1 MNLLQRFFDT
11 QSGDILFDNIPIKN
25 YNITGISGGA
35 WCSLL
40 YTQET
45 DLSNHDTI
53 WDYSIGKDVSRI
65 CIHNDM
71 RVFQNNV
78 DKNMKLRYSNKEPL
92 NLDKIS
98 IISTNINKVSKDIK
112 VIIKILITLH
122 IVLLWAYFDKYLERY
137 PIK

>member
-1 MNLLQRFFDT
+1 MRIYFIFISYMLCNLSLLSNSFVNINIYGT
-11 QSGDILFDNIPIKN
+11 GLYLPYSMGVIGYIKNNIPIKN

-78 DKNMKLRYSNKEPL
+78 EKNMKLRYSNK
-92 NLDKIS
+92 
-98 IISTNINKVSKDIK
+98 
-112 VIIKILITLH
+112 
-122 IVLLWAYFDKYLERY
+122 
-137 PIK
+137 